1 VNLIGEF
8 TDYNKGFVL
17 PMALEQRTA
26 IAAAPNA
33 SQEIVIRSESSDE
46 IARIDLAQ
54 PLTRESKGS
63 WANYPKGVV
72 AGFLNEGIKLHG
84 FDAVISSKVPIGAGL
99 SSSAALQAAA
109 ATLLE
114 AVSGVRLDPVRKALL
129 CQAAENAYPQV
140 PCGIMDPFIS
150 ILGRAEH
157 VLLLD
162 CLYNEP
168 AWIPLTDVSVA
179 VLIVNTNVKH
189 ELASSQYGL
198 RRQACE
204 TAARTL
210 GVSSLRAA
218 TAELLQE
225 HAATMDDSV
234 VRCARHVVA
243 ENARTVEAAQC
254 IRVSNWPA
262 LGSLMYASHSSLRED
277 YRVSCVELDAVVDIA
292 RGIGPQGGVFG
303 CRMTGGGFGG
313 CAVALIE
320 SAKAAAITQGISRE
334 YRRKT
339 GIEASLFVS
348 RPSAGA
354 ELIEL

>member
-1 VNLIGEF
+1 MYYSERA
-8 TDYNKGFVL
+8 
-17 PMALEQRTA
+17 MRSSSALA
-26 IAAAPNA
+26 I
-33 SQEIVIRSESSDE
+33 RLTDE

-63 WANYPKGVV
+63 WVNYPKGVV
-72 AGFLNEGIKLHG
+72 AGFLHEGIKLHG
-84 FDAVISSKVPIGAGL
+84 VDAVISSRVPIGAGL
-99 SSSAALQAAA
+99 SSSAALQAAT

-198 RRQACE
+198 RREACE

-225 HAATMDDSV
+225 HAKLMDDSV

-243 ENARTVEAAQC
+243 ENARTVEAAK
-254 IRVSNWPA
+254 
-262 LGSLMYASHSSLRED
+262 LL
-277 YRVSCVELDAVVDIA
+277 
-292 RGIGPQGGVFG
+292 
-303 CRMTGGGFGG
+303 
-313 CAVALIE
+313 
-320 SAKAAAITQGISRE
+320 
-334 YRRKT
+334 
-339 GIEASLFVS
+339 
-348 RPSAGA
+348 A
-354 ELIEL
+354 ELGRRAVSLAAG